1 MHVHPNRWLAAVSI
15 GVLAALAFGLASL
28 SARPSRRATKTKTP
42 HQSSSATM
50 PPAGM
55 PPSTTHEIFSTFFI
69 ARQGYKSEILL
80 QNLRL
85 DAQLTV
91 TPALL
96 VSRGEVSLDPVTMP
110 PHSTAVVDINA
121 ALLAHGLSD
130 TQGAVVVHYE
140 FPATGAINALVRS
153 SDETHYLY
161 LNSVAWGLEEFM
173 GTTLDAV
180 LWAPDDGTQGF
191 ISIVNT
197 SKEPRR
203 VRSSFVIEGRSE
215 KQADIDIGPR
225 QARLVPIDGLVARS
239 RVTAA
244 GIHMT
249 FDGMPGD
256 IMVQGTL
263 LKEQNGFAKSIHFMD
278 KSLHFPGNSL
288 RSHFL
293 LLGAQPPADGFPP
306 GISFRSVVALR
317 NIDSVPVEV
326 TPTIRYLQDDFVK
339 SVTLK
344 PIALEGGQS
353 RVIDFLEQQRSG
365 FLPPDLNQGTLE
377 LTPNTSLNSVIGELF
392 TFSEQDGGYASG
404 SYFRAF
410 PARGTE
416 SIWRTDG
423 TFQTTIMLQN
433 IAADEDQV
441 TLKFF
446 SDSSTYTK
454 ILKLPAGA
462 ITKISVKDLKLNVVP
477 DQNGH
482 LIPETYGT
490 FSLTGAHGPR
500 SALTFNALIHS
511 ASESDYIGDPGNPC
525 VYLTSAGLFLDFST
539 NQSPIPINE
548 YYNYSDGSSVT
559 GAAFGSSSSDG
570 TYVQVQ
576 NNPSGDTATITP
588 VDTQSHTVFVGTN
601 LTVSYG
607 CAGCTGFPGLP
618 SPAQVNVPPR
628 PGYLQLLSNTPD
640 VACQGLSCQAD
651 LLYRVLDYNGNPM
664 LIPGMT
670 INEVVTADTGTCHSM
685 INQGLPWTTDSNGTM
700 TRRDGV
706 HICCTGSPLI
716 CKTIFTQSF
725 TVNGFFVFI
734 TDSSF
739 PSNVGTHNLITVAC
753 NNGIGSCPIIVIT
766 P

>member
-1 MHVHPNRWLAAVSI
+1 MRFHPNRWLAAVSI

-225 QARLVPIDGLVARS
+225 QARLLPIDGLVARS
-239 RVTAA
+239 RVTGA

-278 KSLHFPGNSL
+278 KSLHFPGTSL

-344 PIALEGGQS
+344 PIALEAGQS

-392 TFSEQDGGYASG
+392 TFSEQGGGYASG

-433 IAADEDQV
+433 TAADEDQV

-462 ITKISVKDLKLNVVP
+462 ITKINVKDLKLNVVP

-500 SALTFNALIHS
+500 SALTFNVLIHS
-511 ASESDYIGDPGNPC
+511 TSESDYIGDPGNPC
-525 VYLTSAGLFLDFST
+525 VYLSGAGLFLDYSS
-539 NQSPIPINE
+539 NQMPFPIMEE
-548 YYNYSDGSSVT
+548 YDYSDGSSVT

-576 NNPSGDTATITP
+576 NNPNGDTATITP
-588 VDTQSHTVFVGTN
+588 VDDQSHTVSVGTN
-601 LTVSYG
+601 VTVSYG

-618 SPAQVNVPPR
+618 LPAQVKVPPR
-628 PGYLQLLSNTPD
+628 PRYVQVIYSATD
-640 VACQGLSCQAD
+640 TTCQGYSFREIRQ
-651 LLYRVLDYNGNPM
+651 YRVLDANGNPNFLPAM
-664 LIPGMT
+664 NIREHVSYNSNTCSFGFVDDSVWP
-670 INEVVTADTGTCHSM
+670 VDSTGTQ
-685 INQGLPWTTDSNGTM
+685 IGL
-700 TRRDGV
+700 DGIS
-706 HICCTGSPLI
+706 ICCPISGACQMSLNQT
-716 CKTIFTQSF
+716 F
-725 TVNGFFVFI
+725 TVLGIPVLIKSEDGNTI
-734 TDSSF
+734 
-739 PSNVGTHNLITVAC
+739 GTHNVITSKCDTGV
-753 NNGIGSCPIIVIT
+753 GIDPTVVIT